1 MNGDTRTGTERNGSD
16 AAISIEELS
25 FTYPDGT
32 EAVSDVSLRVPEG
45 EFFGFLGP
53 NGAGKTTAIKTIA
66 TLLRPTAGRVEVF
79 GHDVGTESH
88 AVRERIGYMSQETSV
103 DPHLTARE
111 NVEFAAELHHVPRG
125 KRGDRIAE
133 LLDLVGLAD
142 VAGKRAGTFSGGMK
156 KRLDAATAL
165 VHDPPLVFLDEPTTG
180 LDPRA
185 RNRLHEYFREISD
198 RGTTV
203 FLTTQYLEE
212 ADELADRIGVIAD
225 GELVATGPAADLKA
239 AVGGDVLKIVIDG
252 ATEAAREHA
261 RTVVS
266 DADVLGD
273 DESVTVTDDGITVAS
288 PRASELSPG
297 VLRILHDARVRVE
310 SLHIRS
316 PTLDEVFLAITGDRL
331 QDGDPADGATTWS
344 PAAHPTPEVD

>member
-1 MNGDTRTGTERNGSD
+1 MNRDTSAGNERNDSD
-16 AAISIEELS
+16 AAISIDGLS
-25 FTYPDGT
+25 FMYPDGT
-32 EAVSDVSLRVPEG
+32 EAVTDVSLRVPEG

-53 NGAGKTTAIKTIA
+53 NGAGKTTAIKTIV
-66 TLLRPTAGRVEVF
+66 TLLRPTSGRVEVF
-79 GHDVGTESH
+79 GHDVETESH
-88 AVRERIGYMSQETSV
+88 AVRERIGYMSQETSI

-111 NVEFAAELHHVPRG
+111 NVEFVAEMRHVPPT
-125 KRGDRIAE
+125 KRDDRIDE

-198 RGTTV
+198 HGTTV

-225 GELVATGPAADLKA
+225 GELIATGSPADLKA
-239 AVGGDVLKIVIDG
+239 AVGGDVLKIVIEG
-252 ATEAAREHA
+252 ATEAARENA
-261 RTVVS
+261 RTVVTA
-266 DADVLGD
+266 ADILGD
-273 DESVTVTDDGITVAS
+273 AESVTVTDDGITVAS
-288 PRASELSPG
+288 PRASELSPD
-297 VLRILHDARVRVE
+297 VLRILHNASVRVK
-310 SLHIRS
+310 SLHMRS
-316 PTLDEVFLAITGDRL
+316 PTLDNVFLAITGERL
-331 QDGDPADGATTWS
+331 QYGDPADGATTSS
-344 PAAHPTPEVD
+344 PDEHPTPEVD